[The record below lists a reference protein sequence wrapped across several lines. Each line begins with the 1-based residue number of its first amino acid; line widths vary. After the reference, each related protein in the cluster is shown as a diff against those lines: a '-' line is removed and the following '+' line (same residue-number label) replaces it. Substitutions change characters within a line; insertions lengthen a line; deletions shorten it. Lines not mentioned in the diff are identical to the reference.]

1 MVAIEMGRL
10 VLREFALED
19 YEADHAHASDPR
31 GRMVY
36 VGRAGSGRTS

>member
-31 GRMVY
+31 RRTAC
-36 VGRAGSGRTS
+36 VGKAGSGRTS